1 MMTRSFCGASLAY
14 PSLPVPLPVFS
25 DGSRPGPDRSV
36 AGAKTF
42 FSPLKSPHITS
53 RLRRTLAATFRYV
66 SIKGDSDDY
75 S

>member
-53 RLRRTLAATFRYV
+53 RLRPTVAATFRYV
-66 SIKGDSDDY
+66 SNKGDSDDY